1 MQAPRFAPDRSSTG
15 IDSKLVG
22 LLCYMGVFVTGF
34 LFLALEKRSTFVK
47 FHAMQSI
54 FFSAALLII
63 NIVLGFIPIIGW
75 FLGVL
80 LAPLSFVLWIALM
93 LLALQ
98 GRWFKLP
105 IIGDMAEQQASK
117 F

>member
-1 MQAPRFAPDRSSTG
+1 MQAPHFAPDRSSTG
-15 IDSKLVG
+15 MDPKIVG
-22 LLCYMGVFVTGF
+22 LLCYLGAFVTGL

-54 FFSAALLII
+54 LLSVAWFII
-63 NIVLGFIPIIGW
+63 NIVLGFIPFIGW
-75 FLGVL
+75 ILGVL
-80 LAPLSFVLWIALM
+80 LTPLTFVLWIALM

-105 IIGDMAEQQASK
+105 IVGDMAEQQASK

>member
-1 MQAPRFAPDRSSTG
+1 MLAPRFAPDRSSTG
-15 IDSKLVG
+15 IDPKIVG
-22 LLCYMGVFVTGF
+22 LLCYLGVFVTGL

-54 FFSAALLII
+54 MLSLALLII

-75 FLGVL
+75 FLGGL
-80 LAPLSFVLWIALM
+80 LAPLSFILWIALM

-105 IIGDMAEQQASK
+105 IIGDIAERQAAK

>member
-15 IDSKLVG
+15 IDSKIVG
-22 LLCYMGVFVTGF
+22 LLCYLGFFITGL

-54 FFSAALLII
+54 LLSVFFCVI
-63 NIVLGFIPIIGW
+63 NIVLGFLPFIGW
-75 FLGVL
+75 FLGLL
-80 LAPLSFVLWIALM
+80 LAPLSFILWIALM

-98 GRWFKLP
+98 GRWFKVP
-105 IIGDMAEQQASK
+105 IIGDFAEQQAAK